1 MNEDDIN
8 KISYLDLYEILD
20 ISKDNF
26 DLKKIKKNYKKLIL
40 RLHPDKTGEDS
51 QAFELVNL
59 AYTILKDNKLKL
71 IYDSKRKMYLQNSY
85 SCRDLNFQ
93 ILNFRKLCEMVVK
106 CCQTTRQ
113 MLMNRSIITSS
124 FLRSALVVLAQIL
137 EDIIKSYPNSLK
149 LKILYSRKLI
159 ELDESKSI

>member
-59 AYTILKDNKLKL
+59 AYTVLKDNKLKL
-71 IYDSKRKMYLQNSY
+71 IYDSKRKMYLQNSTFF
-85 SCRDLNFQ
+85 DLKKSKIINNNFPS
-93 ILNFRKLCEMVVK
+93 NKDEAVKHFKKLDLFYKTAPEWH
-106 CCQTTRQ
+106 
-113 MLMNRSIITSS
+113 
-124 FLRSALVVLAQIL
+124 
-137 EDIIKSYPNSLK
+137 
-149 LKILYSRKLI
+149 
-159 ELDESKSI
+159 